1 MWESQRDLREAYGCG
16 HTGPGDGG
24 LLEALTG
31 GRDNG
36 ALSVVQASL
45 NGREVG
51 QALLVPRLF
60 VDARRNLLQYSGRES
75 VRMRGDGRE
84 KGSVGVL

>member
-45 NGREVG
+45 NGRDYQQLIDPNVDL
-51 QALLVPRLF
+51 ADTPRPLF
-60 VDARRNLLQYSGRES
+60 GHSGWILPME
-75 VRMRGDGRE
+75 
-84 KGSVGVL
+84 